1 MPHGG
6 SKRIRFG
13 NFIVFVSVCI
23 LEDLVCCHLVVTMQ
37 FGYWMSYQ
45 ASREGR
51 FAIFTLF
58 GIMSDLRGMGSQYCY
73 VLFVHVTI
81 WATRA

>member
-1 MPHGG
+1 MLPFGG
-6 SKRIRFG
+6 YNAIW
-13 NFIVFVSVCI
+13 V
-23 LEDLVCCHLVVTMQ
+23 L
-37 FGYWMSYQ
+37 SYQ